1 MDVDGLRPHAEL
13 LRIFDQLDEHRTHVV
28 PRTRLIAAL
37 ETISGNECLAFA
49 LQSMEFTD
57 VERHGFIRMLLFQN
71 GDAQTYTVEPECEG
85 THTVECDQ
93 YAVNARASPTPS
105 AVHLAPPASRPR
117 QESLRE
123 ALGFPP
129 APASV
134 ETQTVASASIARD
147 IAEAR
152 EAEQLNLQKQKPKDM
167 HVFGVSL
174 ALSVK
179 RNSKDSCVPTVI
191 NLAMDWLNDRLLNVR
206 GAWRPCTNAA
216 VLASMRHYKEALDL
230 GADIT
235 FAANEDPQVVTSL
248 VLTFIKDI
256 PEGVINARAT
266 AALCAAGDNVSALAV
281 IISALSTVSRHLL
294 AKLFAHLYEMSHQQF
309 MEATE
314 LAKCFC
320 HHLGQFQDP
329 KPEDALSPNDLV
341 LPIACMVK
349 HYHEVFGA

>member
-1 MDVDGLRPHAEL
+1 M
-13 LRIFDQLDEHRTHVV
+13 
-28 PRTRLIAAL
+28 
-37 ETISGNECLAFA
+37 
-49 LQSMEFTD
+49 
-57 VERHGFIRMLLFQN
+57 
-71 GDAQTYTVEPECEG
+71 
-85 THTVECDQ
+85 
-93 YAVNARASPTPS
+93 
-105 AVHLAPPASRPR
+105 
-117 QESLRE
+117 
-123 ALGFPP
+123 
-129 APASV
+129 
-134 ETQTVASASIARD
+134 ASASIARD
-147 IAEAR
+147 IVEAR

-179 RNSKDSCVPTVI
+179 RNSKVRNALSVLSDTAPDCPCDSLFGPLHCDSLFGPLQDSCVPTVI